1 MPSRRLVD
9 TVFNGRRF
17 PGRRFSQS
25 DRIKLLRPHHSMAS
39 NAPATYDRSSGR
51 ISCAP
56 GLARVRE
63 GEPVADDGRTGRV
76 AWISPAER
84 LVWSKKGRA
93 SFASS
98 LASSLVDDPPQGKP
112 ACGVSFQLSGSG
124 RKDMPAFLDSGSLW
138 CFGYRLASQSRSD
151 TPSPYGPAA
160 VELDI
165 PARRHRGLVLLRPP
179 TLLLAG
185 FRLFSC
191 SWTSVRMSGAAHR
204 T

>member
-1 MPSRRLVD
+1 MRYSTAAGSLVVGFHDWAGSSSFGPIIRWPRMRLPHMPGRPAKFPVRLDWHAFMKTSLLQMTAARAGWLGCHPESGWSGQGRVGHHSRLPSRLRL
-9 TVFNGRRF
+9 
-17 PGRRFSQS
+17 
-25 DRIKLLRPHHSMAS
+25 SM
-39 NAPATYDRSSGR
+39 
-51 ISCAP
+51 I
-56 GLARVRE
+56 
-63 GEPVADDGRTGRV
+63 
-76 AWISPAER
+76 
-84 LVWSKKGRA
+84 
-93 SFASS
+93 
-98 LASSLVDDPPQGKP
+98 PPQGKP

-124 RKDMPAFLDSGSLW
+124 RKDLPAFLDPGSLW

-151 TPSPYGPAA
+151 TPSPFGPAA

-165 PARRHRGLVLLRPP
+165 PARRRRGLVLLRPP